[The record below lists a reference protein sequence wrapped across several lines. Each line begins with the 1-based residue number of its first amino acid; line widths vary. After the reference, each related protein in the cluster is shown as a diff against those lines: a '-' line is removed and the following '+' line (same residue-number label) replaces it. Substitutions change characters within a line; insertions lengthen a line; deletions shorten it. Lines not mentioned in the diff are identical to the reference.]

1 MELIGKTTINPVLF
15 YTGKISGYLTWI
27 ILLLSVLGFPAI
39 ETYSPS
45 LLKYTAY
52 VLSLVGL
59 SLIVVSLI
67 NLGRSTRLGLPQED
81 TVLKTGGLYRF
92 SRNPMY
98 LGFDLL
104 TLASMVYSLNPG
116 MISLGLYSLVIYH
129 LIILGEEKYLEQKF
143 GKDYMAYRQKVRR
156 YL

>member
-1 MELIGKTTINPVLF
+1 MDLIGKATINPVLF
-15 YTGKISGYLTWI
+15 YTGKTSGYLTWI
-27 ILLLSVLGFPAI
+27 IFLLSVLGFPAI
-39 ETYSPS
+39 ESYSPS

-52 VLSLVGL
+52 VLTLGGL
-59 SLIVVSLI
+59 ALSIVSLI

-81 TVLKTGGLYRF
+81 TVLKTGGLYRL

-104 TLASMVYSLNPG
+104 TLASMIYMMNIG
-116 MISLGLYSLVIYH
+116 IISLGLYSLVVYH
-129 LIILGEEKYLEQKF
+129 FIILGEEKYLEQRF
-143 GKDYMAYRQKVRR
+143 GKDYMIYRQKVRR

>member
-1 MELIGKTTINPVLF
+1 MDLIGKTTINPILF

-27 ILLLSVLGFPAI
+27 ILLLSVLGVPAI
-39 ETYSPS
+39 ETYSSS

-104 TLASMVYSLNPG
+104 TLASIIYTMNIG
-116 MISLGLYSLVIYH
+116 IISLGLYSLIVYH
-129 LIILGEEKYLEQKF
+129 LIILGEEKFLSKSF
-143 GKDYMAYRQKVRR
+143 GKAYYDYRQKTRR